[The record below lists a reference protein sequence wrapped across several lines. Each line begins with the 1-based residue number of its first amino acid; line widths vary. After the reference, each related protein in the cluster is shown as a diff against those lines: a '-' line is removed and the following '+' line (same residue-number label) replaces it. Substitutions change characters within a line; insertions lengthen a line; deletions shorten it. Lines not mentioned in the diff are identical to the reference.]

1 MTTFGVSTEITM
13 ATDKTR
19 SNLSSF
25 YKSFS
30 TDLVKINAPVSIA
43 AKATKTFDLTDN
55 SFIAVIP
62 DSFGLENEVLNITL
76 TGDGSDSTSDES
88 FILEQVG
95 FLLLSCSNLDSMDI
109 KNTSLTQS
117 IDITIIF

>member
-1 MTTFGVSTEITM
+1 MTTFGVSTEITT

-30 TDLVKINAPVSIA
+30 TDLVKINAPVTIA
-43 AKATKTFDLTDN
+43 AEADKDFDLTDN
-55 SFIAVIP
+55 SFVAVIP
-62 DSFGLENEVLNITL
+62 DSFGLENEVLEIILTDSEANTFTL
-76 TGDGSDSTSDES
+76 K
-88 FILEQVG
+88 QVG
-95 FLLLSCSNLDSMDI
+95 FLLLSCSNLVSMNI

-117 IDITIIF
+117 IDITVIF